1 MAEKPLKILFLGAM
15 AVGKSSIIKR
25 LTVGEFDGD
34 YKSTLG
40 VQLHEVSWPVD
51 GKLRPAVLWDTDG
64 DAEAGIVSSPY
75 ARGADGALLVCDVE
89 RPNTADTLIELAEA
103 MQDYLPGRPY
113 IGVINKT
120 DLMEP
125 SQTLLDRLEDECDFI
140 AKTSALDGRGVQDAL
155 TSLIRLI
162 EARGGA

>member
-40 VQLHEVSWPVD
+40 VQLHELSWPVD
-51 GKLRPAVLWDTDG
+51 GKPRQIVLWDTDG

-75 ARGADGALLVCDVE
+75 ARGADAAMLVCDVE
-89 RPNTADTLIELAEA
+89 RPRTAETLIELAEA

-120 DLMEP
+120 DLKQP
-125 SQTLLDRLEDECDFI
+125 SHDMVERVEDECDYI
-140 AKTSALDGRGVQDAL
+140 SLTSALDGRGLQDAL

-162 EARGGA
+162 DARGEG